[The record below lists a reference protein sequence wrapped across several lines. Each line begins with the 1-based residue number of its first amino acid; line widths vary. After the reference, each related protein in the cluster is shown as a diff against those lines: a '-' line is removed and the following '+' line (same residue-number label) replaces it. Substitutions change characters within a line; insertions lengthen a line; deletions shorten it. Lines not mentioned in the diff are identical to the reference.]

1 MPCGKTSLLSV
12 CLGLVLLA
20 ALPLKAEETPAPLTM
35 EKAVEEG
42 LRANQG
48 IQAAQSA
55 MARAEAALKAAWG
68 ALLPRVDASYSRN
81 RIHNDSEASER
92 DADYLNQHTTT
103 WTINLR
109 QPLFYGGALVNQVAK
124 ARLERTRQKLLL
136 RQTQVD
142 LASDIRQTFVNIL
155 WHRAAA
161 RAYATSVERLR
172 GHLQA
177 AQAFFQVGEKP
188 WLAVL
193 EAQVDLAEAEQNLA
207 KARNQERV
215 FTVKLQSLLG
225 RSTEEDAHFAG
236 ELADFVGEFPYSR
249 EECITRANA
258 LRPDIRALETMAEMA
273 DKDMRIAASDALP
286 RVSLN
291 LGYTDQNIDYDN
303 YPQAEVDRQYV
314 SGGVQLQWNLFAG
327 GQTYQ
332 EVQQAR
338 HDKDRLMA
346 KRDEARTQ
354 ARSEITQFFLEMQDA
369 RSRMDVAKASM
380 ASAQEAFEMAE
391 VRFKTG
397 EGTATDVLDA
407 QTRVVNAELSLA
419 RARAEYLQ
427 AQFALL
433 RSVGVLNVNEIYS
446 FPVAED

>member
-1 MPCGKTSLLSV
+1 MPCGKIKR
-12 CLGLVLLA
+12 LLA
-20 ALPLKAEETPAPLTM
+20 AALVVLAWLSVPALAQEGPAPLTM
-35 EKAVEEG
+35 EAAVDEG

-48 IQAAQSA
+48 IQAAQAA

-68 ALLPRVDASYSRN
+68 GLLPRMDLTYNRN
-81 RIHNDSEASER
+81 RIHNNSESSER
-92 DADYLNQHTTT
+92 DADYLNQHATN
-103 WTINLR
+103 WSINLR
-109 QPLFYGGALVNQVAK
+109 QPLFYGGALVNQIAK
-124 ARLERTRQKLLL
+124 SRLERTRQELLL
-136 RQTQVD
+136 RQTQVE

-155 WHRAAA
+155 WYRAVA
-161 RAYATSVERLR
+161 RAYAKSVERLR
-172 GHLQA
+172 GHLEA

-225 RSTEEDAHFAG
+225 RATEENAHFAG
-236 ELADFVGEFPYSR
+236 ELADFVLAFPLSR
-249 EECITRANA
+249 EDCILRAQTQ
-258 LRPDIRALETMAEMA
+258 RPDIRALEALVEMA
-273 DKDMRIAASDALP
+273 DKDILITASEALP

-291 LGYTDQNIDYDN
+291 LGYTDQHTDYDN
-303 YPQAEVDRQYV
+303 YPKAEIDRQYV

-332 EVQQAR
+332 GVQQAR
-338 HDKDRLMA
+338 HEKTRITA
-346 KRDEARTQ
+346 KRDEATTQ
-354 ARSEITQFFLEMQDA
+354 ARTEVTQYFLEMDDA
-369 RSRMDVAKASM
+369 RARMDVAKRSM
-380 ASAQEAFEMAE
+380 ASAQEAFAMAE

-397 EGTATDVLDA
+397 EGTATEVLDA
-407 QTRVVNAELSLA
+407 QTRMVNAELSLV

-433 RSVGVLNVNEIYS
+433 RAMGALNANELGS
-446 FPVAED
+446 

>member
-1 MPCGKTSLLSV
+1 MPCGKTR
-12 CLGLVLLA
+12 LLA
-20 ALPLKAEETPAPLTM
+20 AVLAVTVWLGGPALAQDLAPLSM
-35 EKAVEEG
+35 EAAVEEG

-48 IQAAQSA
+48 IQAAEAA

-68 ALLPRVDASYSRN
+68 GLLPRVDLVYNRN

-92 DADYLNQHTTT
+92 DADYLNQHSTN
-103 WTINLR
+103 WSLNLR
-109 QPLFYGGALVNQVAK
+109 QPLFYGGALVNQVAR
-124 ARLERTRQKLLL
+124 ARLERTRQELLL
-136 RQTQVD
+136 RQTQVE
-142 LASDIRQTFVNIL
+142 LASSIRQTFVNIL
-155 WHRAAA
+155 WYRAAA
-161 RAYATSVERLR
+161 RAYAKSVERLR

-193 EAQVDLAEAEQNLA
+193 EAQVDLADAEQNLA

-225 RSTEEDAHFAG
+225 RGTEEDARFEG
-236 ELADFVGEFPYSR
+236 ELADFMADFALSR
-249 EECITRANA
+249 EACIARAQTQ
-258 LRPDIRALETMAEMA
+258 RPDIRAVDALVEMA
-273 DKDMRIAASDALP
+273 DKDMLIAASEALP

-291 LGYTDQNIDYDN
+291 LAYTDQHTDYDN
-303 YPQAEVDRQYV
+303 YPNAELDRQYV

-332 EVQQAR
+332 GVQQAR
-338 HDKDRLMA
+338 HEKTRLMA
-346 KRDEARTQ
+346 KRDEALTQ
-354 ARSEITQFFLEMQDA
+354 ARTEVTQYFLEMDDA
-369 RSRMDVAKASM
+369 RARMEVAKRSM

-433 RSVGVLNVNEIYS
+433 RAMGALSLAELNPAGS
-446 FPVAED
+446 